1 MCRFWLVILSPPS
14 LLCYFAVLVTLT
26 RAEECGHEELNK
38 CSKSLQALNS
48 ASDLNFTPRREELDE
63 LCPELEAGLRCIS
76 SYTRRCMTLQKRN
89 QFMKIYKGTKEV
101 IRDIC
106 KEGEFQNEFLKHAA
120 CLRTVKPKHKKCE
133 EKYQETMNSIKAPK
147 TNGTDG
153 ARDDDVKNVC
163 WWVLKFVNPTV
174 VFERSSNPKKK
185 LNYKLYTRVELAQ
198 IKKLQKIYCCT
209 LSRIITYFSVL
220 FPISSLWQLIPRVFG
235 LLGNCYTTNLWR
247 WYGNIHPWLFEE
259 NVIDLGGGLLSGIL
273 SSRR

>member
-1 MCRFWLVILSPPS
+1 MNETYSIYLSNITLS
-14 LLCYFAVLVTLT
+14 ISCVTRKTEKSIMNFNWRYLALIVFTVLVTLT

-147 TNGTDG
+147 TNSTDG

-163 WWVLKFVNPTV
+163 CSFREYLDCSEIVTRRTCGADTGTFIRGFLKKMSSTLEEDYCQEYYQAGDNQCPNLYSSSTV
-174 VFERSSNPKKK
+174 VFSSSNIVKSI
-185 LNYKLYTRVELAQ
+185 V
-198 IKKLQKIYCCT
+198 IT
-209 LSRIITYFSVL
+209 LVTSL
-220 FPISSLWQLIPRVFG
+220 ISLRL
-235 LLGNCYTTNLWR
+235 
-247 WYGNIHPWLFEE
+247 H
-259 NVIDLGGGLLSGIL
+259 
-273 SSRR
+273 